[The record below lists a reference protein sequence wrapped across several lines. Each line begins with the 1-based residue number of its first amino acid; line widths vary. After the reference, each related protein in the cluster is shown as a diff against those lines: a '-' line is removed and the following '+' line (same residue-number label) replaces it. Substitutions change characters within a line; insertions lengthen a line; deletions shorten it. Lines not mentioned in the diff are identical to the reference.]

1 MPRKA
6 KRLIQI
12 ESIARQHCPRAI
24 MVLAGIMDN
33 PRSSE
38 QARIAAANSLIN
50 RGWGLPKAISESEH
64 KHTYVVE
71 VPTVLESSVWAAK
84 YGREDASDGK
94 PNQRTNNLFFASQSN
109 DINGLGSTKHNW
121 RIC

>member
-64 KHTYVVE
+64 THTYVIE
-71 VPTVLESSVWAAK
+71 VPAVLAPEAWQQK
-84 YGREDASDGK
+84 YGNASPVLPKDK
-94 PNQRTNNLFFASQSN
+94 R
-109 DINGLGSTKHNW
+109 H
-121 RIC
+121 